1 MSQEQAMGEPTP
13 SIRDTRADQMFLQL
27 TPAQVDRLRRFGEI
41 RRYAEGDAVVQV
53 GETGHG
59 LYVVLSGAIEVG
71 ERAGDPHIA
80 TSSLRTGNFQV
91 ELGQLSGRPALVD
104 AYALEETETMAIP
117 PHRLRALLAAEAVVG
132 E

>member
-41 RRYAEGDAVVQV
+41 RRYAEGDSVVQV

-59 LYVVLSGAIEVG
+59 LYVVLSGAIEVS
-71 ERAGDPHIA
+71 ERAGDSHIPII
-80 TSSLRTGNFQV
+80 THRTGNFLG
-91 ELGQLSGRPALVD
+91 ELAQLSGRPALVD
-104 AYALEETETMAIP
+104 AY
-117 PHRLRALLAAEAVVG
+117 
-132 E
+132 